1 MPTWTKPNLV
11 TDAEKAGRES
21 TVTSTPTNNSAAS
34 NGENLSEDSC
44 VYLVDQRRRSSS
56 ASPRSTLIPF
66 DLQPVASDSHT
77 PASPTVTFASKA
89 NFCWSTRTKLE
100 KCLVCTLL
108 LMIFSIGA
116 LLLLL
121 LTSSNARGFSYGSL
135 NHPAAVLNDRVPIC
149 TTKGCVEAAAN
160 LLLAIDSTQDP
171 CENFY
176 EYACGQW
183 NRHFSIPDDMS
194 GYGTFALVRD
204 RVRRQ
209 LKNLLESA
217 QNKSSRAIQ
226 MAQMMYKSCMNTT
239 AINALKSTNMIKV
252 LELFGGWPILKPN
265 WNSRSIDLTEI
276 IGQMRGMYSLDVF
289 FSLYV
294 YADAKNTTRNIL
306 TIHQGSLGLGP
317 STREYYLNDSL
328 YHNQMAAYQRYF
340 TRIVQ
345 IIAADTKT
353 QISDAQ
359 IAREIEEILK
369 FEKTYAAITSPDD
382 QRRNHSLLYNRWTIQ
397 QLKEN
402 VPVIKWNIFF
412 RKFMPEKVM
421 KAINNDTAVIVTD
434 LNYITQ
440 INKLLTVTDK
450 RILVNYLMWRLV
462 KAWASMLDERYDMAF
477 QEFVQVMVGRQS
489 RPARWKICVPAV
501 VGWMEMATGALY
513 VKAHFNQKDKDEALA
528 MIDHLRL
535 AFTDLVEKLDWMDY
549 QTKQIAIE
557 KAREM
562 INHIGYPEFINND
575 TVLDKYY
582 DGVSFVWIYGKNM
595 VFVFILLQL
604 HLLPNDSYF
613 EIGRK
618 ASFWLLQRE
627 MFDLLRPF
635 DRNRFDTSPAIVNA
649 FYSPEKNVITFPAG
663 ILQPPFFNGEYLK
676 AINYGSIG
684 AVIGHEITHGFDD
697 QGSQY
702 DKNGNLKDWW
712 TPTAFD
718 RFRER
723 TTCIIEQY
731 NNYTVPDINIKV
743 NGRLTQG
750 ENIADNAGVKE
761 AYMAYRKYIEDNG
774 SEEPRL
780 PGLVNMTNDQIFFLS
795 YANFWCGH
803 KKPAAALQQVLT
815 DPHSPEMFRVIGVLS
830 NLDEFAKTFNC
841 KPGTKMNPLPS
852 TRRKCSVW

>member
-276 IGQMRGMYSLDVF
+276 IGQMRVF
-289 FSLYV
+289 TSTQMRKIQREIFLQ
-294 YADAKNTTRNIL
+294 YASHVA
-306 TIHQGSLGLGP
+306 IHQGSLGLGP

-582 DGVSFVWIYGKNM
+582 DG
-595 VFVFILLQL
+595 L

-649 FYSPEKNVITFPAG
+649 FYSPEKNVIT
-663 ILQPPFFNGEYLK
+663 
-676 AINYGSIG
+676 INYGSIG

-697 QGSQY
+697 QGEHLDPVEY
-702 DKNGNLKDWW
+702 DWW

>member
-1 MPTWTKPNLV
+1 MYCVRCRPACNL
-11 TDAEKAGRES
+11 
-21 TVTSTPTNNSAAS
+21 
-34 NGENLSEDSC
+34 
-44 VYLVDQRRRSSS
+44 
-56 ASPRSTLIPF
+56 
-66 DLQPVASDSHT
+66 
-77 PASPTVTFASKA
+77 
-89 NFCWSTRTKLE
+89 
-100 KCLVCTLL
+100 
-108 LMIFSIGA
+108 
-116 LLLLL
+116 
-121 LTSSNARGFSYGSL
+121 GFSYGSL

-276 IGQMRGMYSLDVF
+276 IGQMRVF
-289 FSLYV
+289 TSTRMRKIQREIFLQ
-294 YADAKNTTRNIL
+294 YASHVAVTNLMLN
-306 TIHQGSLGLGP
+306 IHQGSLGLGP

-582 DGVSFVWIYGKNM
+582 DG
-595 VFVFILLQL
+595 L

-649 FYSPEKNVITFPAG
+649 FYSPEKNVIT
-663 ILQPPFFNGEYLK
+663 
-676 AINYGSIG
+676 INYGSIG

-697 QGSQY
+697 QGEHLDPVEY
-702 DKNGNLKDWW
+702 DWW

>member
-276 IGQMRGMYSLDVF
+276 IGQMRVF
-289 FSLYV
+289 TSTRMRKIQREIFLQ
-294 YADAKNTTRNIL
+294 YASHVAVTNLMLN
-306 TIHQGSLGLGP
+306 IHQGSLGLGP

-582 DGVSFVWIYGKNM
+582 DG
-595 VFVFILLQL
+595 L

-649 FYSPEKNVITFPAG
+649 FYSPEKNVIT
-663 ILQPPFFNGEYLK
+663 
-676 AINYGSIG
+676 INYGSIG

-697 QGSQY
+697 QGEHLDPVEY
-702 DKNGNLKDWW
+702 DWW